1 MSCSYFP
8 FQKIYLQL
16 WISFEVVFLTSL
28 ISKPREVRVA
38 RRLSTVF
45 LLSRP
50 RHSLNS
56 LAAVVKEI
64 EEIPAHL
71 PNGAALK
78 DSVQRA
84 RDWLQEVEA
93 LQVGF
98 QSLTVPLWRAG
109 MERWWRGMR
118 WVSWRV
124 PCVWV
129 GHVTDSLLPRV
140 DALAH
145 PTCCP
150 HQLA

>member
-1 MSCSYFP
+1 M
-8 FQKIYLQL
+8 
-16 WISFEVVFLTSL
+16 VFLTSL
-28 ISKPREVRVA
+28 ISKPLEARVA
-38 RRLSTVF
+38 QRLSTVF

-98 QSLTVPLWRAG
+98 QRLTC
-109 MERWWRGMR
+109 
-118 WVSWRV
+118 VSASVKSRDGTLAE
-124 PCVWV
+124 
-129 GHVTDSLLPRV
+129 GHVLGFVAR
-140 DALAH
+140 AL
-145 PTCCP
+145 CLGWP
-150 HQLA
+150 HD

>member
-1 MSCSYFP
+1 M
-8 FQKIYLQL
+8 
-16 WISFEVVFLTSL
+16 VFLTSL
-28 ISKPREVRVA
+28 ISKPRVA
-38 RRLSTVF
+38 QRLSTVS

-50 RHSLNS
+50 RHSLSS

-98 QSLTVPLWRAG
+98 QS
-109 MERWWRGMR
+109 
-118 WVSWRV
+118 
-124 PCVWV
+124 
-129 GHVTDSLLPRV
+129 PRV
-140 DALAH
+140 SASVRSGDGTPAEGRVLGFTARGL
-145 PTCCP
+145 C
-150 HQLA
+150 LG